1 MRIISV
7 SLLLLSLMVSGC
19 VTRSNQTYAGPEVA
33 VMSIKIGKEKELRRV
48 VIKLDEAAAP
58 LTSANFAALARDGYY
73 DGMRFHRVFPDLL
86 VQSGDPYS
94 RRGDSDRSGTG
105 GPGYTVPAE
114 IRLSHIRGAVAASRL
129 PDGVN
134 PTRAS
139 SGSQFYICLTPMPQ
153 LDGDYTVFGRVT
165 EGMETLDEISK
176 MSTNSNDFPL
186 EKIVIRSITMSP
198 EVAVPVATAVN

>member
-1 MRIISV
+1 MRIIPV
-7 SLLLLSLMVSGC
+7 FLLLLTLLVSGC
-19 VTRSNQTYAGPEVA
+19 ATRTSTYSGPEVA
-33 VMSIKIGKEKELRRV
+33 VMSIRIGKEKDLRRV
-48 VIKLDEAAAP
+48 VIKLDEASAP
-58 LTSANFAALARDGYY
+58 LTSANFAALARDGYF
-73 DGMRFHRVFPDLL
+73 DGMRFHRVFPDILL
-86 VQSGDPYS
+86 QSGDPYS

-114 IRLSHIRGAVAASRL
+114 IKLSHIRGAVATSRL

-198 EVAVPVATAVN
+198 EGAPPVATAVN

>member
-1 MRIISV
+1 MRIIPV
-7 SLLLLSLMVSGC
+7 FLLLCTLLVAGC
-19 VTRSNQTYAGPEVA
+19 VSRSSSTYSGPEVA
-33 VMSIKIGKEKELRRV
+33 VLMIKIGKEKDLRRV

-58 LTSANFAALARDGYY
+58 LTSANFATLARDGFYN
-73 DGMRFHRVFPDLL
+73 GMRFHRVFPDLL
-86 VQSGDPYS
+86 VQTGDPFS

-114 IRLSHIRGAVAASRL
+114 IKLSHIRGAVAASRL

-139 SGSQFYICLTPMPQ
+139 NGSQFYVCLTPMPQ

-165 EGMETLDEISK
+165 EGIETLDEISK
-176 MSTNSNDFPL
+176 MSTNSNEFPL